1 MLYIK
6 VLHHIEKL
14 SSQKP
19 PDQPEDTTLPTTV
32 PEDWLHKY
40 DKLSSEKAI
49 HDLDRIGLDSCP
61 NLLNLL
67 STISSTDK
75 PSSIISACRKA
86 ISEIPEV
93 ESRDYYSSKL
103 DALSKMPNL
112 ILTADLS
119 DMVNRDLFS
128 TAYSIL
134 IRMFCSFIDGP
145 PIDLS
150 EDEEQAFAESGGL
163 STIVGGLYYT
173 FSQLAFQC
181 TMPVLLDKIT
191 QGDDKAIFKAV
202 TIDKSLLYNED
213 VKKRVTEAQL
223 TGDTKFFKKLA
234 KALSDNPLRNVGEH
248 STTFSVLHQFWYAG
262 LYKLTYA
269 ELYDFLVECG
279 LIPPTYP
286 DAFKKFMKR
295 HIVPIFEN

>member
-1 MLYIK
+1 M
-6 VLHHIEKL
+6 
-14 SSQKP
+14 
-19 PDQPEDTTLPTTV
+19 PD
-32 PEDWLHKY
+32 
-40 DKLSSEKAI
+40 
-49 HDLDRIGLDSCP
+49 
-61 NLLNLL
+61 
-67 STISSTDK
+67 
-75 PSSIISACRKA
+75 
-86 ISEIPEV
+86 IPEE
-93 ESRDYYSSKL
+93 ESRDYYSTKL
-103 DALSKMPNL
+103 DALSIKPNI

-119 DMVNRDLFS
+119 DIENRELFS
-128 TAYSIL
+128 VAYSIL
-134 IRMFCSFIDGP
+134 MRIFCSFFEGPQID
-145 PIDLS
+145 IS
-150 EDEEQAFAESGGL
+150 EDELQAFAESGGISML
-163 STIVGGLYYT
+163 VGGVNYI

-223 TGDTKFFKKLA
+223 TGDIKFFKKLA
-234 KALSDNPLRNVGEH
+234 KPLSDTPLRNVGEH
-248 STTFSVLHQFWYAG
+248 GTTFSVLHQFWYAG

-279 LIPPTYP
+279 LIPPAYP